1 MVAESE
7 TRETHLFKNT
17 GGAAVVAQSRTHE
30 TNTPDPRTM
39 RTRTNIKNRKEATGT
54 GTVLRFVCITS
65 VRSAPTVGIHI
76 ADRKN
81 GTGNVPDTCGVGS
94 QSSSLTQ
101 L

>member
-39 RTRTNIKNRKEATGT
+39 RTPTNIKNRNEATGT
-54 GTVLRFVCITS
+54 GTVL
-65 VRSAPTVGIHI
+65 
-76 ADRKN
+76 
-81 GTGNVPDTCGVGS
+81 
-94 QSSSLTQ
+94 
-101 L
+101 